1 MILCQEVKKKMMIT
15 VKNNSRTTYYHTE
28 KNKDAKGKTKLKNYV
43 VEAFGIAE
51 VPEYVAKIW
60 FKTKNVV
67 EYVKPEEA
75 KAKQSELEKEN
86 AKLRAELE
94 ALKKA
99 KPEEAKEQTP
109 GAQSDDIEEL
119 KKEAEQL
126 GIQFAPNIGAEKLKA
141 KIEAKK
147 AEQQ

>member
-1 MILCQEVKKKMMIT
+1 MIT
-15 VKNNSRTTYYHTE
+15 VKNNSRTTYYHSE
-28 KNKDAKGKTKLKNYV
+28 KVKDAKGKTKLKNYV
-43 VEAFGIAE
+43 VGAFGIAE
-51 VPEYVAKIW
+51 VPEHVAKIW
-60 FKTKNVV
+60 FKTKNIV

-75 KAKQSELEKEN
+75 KAQQEKLEKAKAELETEN
-86 AKLRAELE
+86 AKLKAELE

-99 KPEEAKEQTP
+99 KPEEAKEQNP

-119 KKEAEQL
+119 KKEAEKL

>member
-1 MILCQEVKKKMMIT
+1 MRVYNKSSRIYQHTYIDD
-15 VKNNSRTTYYHTE
+15 KNVFHAINLNPKT
-28 KNKDAKGKTKLKNYV
+28 DAEIPDNIAKAWLKTG
-43 VEAFGIAE
+43 E
-51 VPEYVAKIW
+51 
-60 FKTKNVV
+60 VV

-75 KAKQSELEKEN
+75 KAKEAALKEENEKL
-86 AKLRAELE
+86 KAELE

-99 KPEEAKEQTP
+99 KPEEAKAQNP
-109 GAQSDDIEEL
+109 DAQSDDIEEL
-119 KKEAEQL
+119 KKEAEKL

>member
-1 MILCQEVKKKMMIT
+1 MRVYNKS
-15 VKNNSRTTYYHTE
+15 SRTYQHTYIDK
-28 KNKDAKGKTKLKNYV
+28 KNVFHAINLNPKTDAEIPDDIAKAWLKTG
-43 VEAFGIAE
+43 E
-51 VPEYVAKIW
+51 
-60 FKTKNVV
+60 VV

-75 KAKQSELEKEN
+75 KAKEAALKEENEKL
-86 AKLRAELE
+86 KAELE

-99 KPEEAKEQTP
+99 KPEEAKAQNP
-109 GAQSDDIEEL
+109 DAQSDDIEEL
-119 KKEAEQL
+119 KKEAEKL